1 VCGGIVPG
9 VFANGQAL
17 GVLIPRSLLVVIT
30 ACTVSVVVAGIVAA
44 LSVEAP
50 LAFLVL
56 PFVVPPFVV
65 LLTLGVPTGKEQ

>member
-1 VCGGIVPG
+1 VYARIVPG
-9 VFANGQAL
+9 ALANGQAL
-17 GVLIPRSLLVVIT
+17 GVLIPWSILVVIAT
-30 ACTVSVVVAGIVAA
+30 CTVSVVVAGIVAA